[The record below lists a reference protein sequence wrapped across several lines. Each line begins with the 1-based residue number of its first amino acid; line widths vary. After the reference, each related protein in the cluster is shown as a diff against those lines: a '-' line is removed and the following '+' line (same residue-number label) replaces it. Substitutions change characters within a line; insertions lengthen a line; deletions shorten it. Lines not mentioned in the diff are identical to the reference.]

1 MIKAIDADEKNSSST
16 KKNIKNYCH
25 NWVRSHCYNGKT
37 LTSDSDLD
45 KQIVRTKSKRFE
57 NITIKKTLPFY
68 NAIIQCIEFAQKF
81 LMLTITEYT
90 YISYI
95 YIYLSLCLSIS
106 YIIYHIYKYIY
117 IYIYTY
123 IIYIFYIYTSLRFHL
138 TTQKTFT
145 LELQKNRSKIL
156 QPHQIFSARRLPKR
170 NVTWSIVRECP
181 PYNVSKRKFYLC
193 LNE

>member
-1 MIKAIDADEKNSSST
+1 MIKTIDADEQNSSST

-37 LTSDSDLD
+37 LTSDSDVD

-68 NAIIQCIEFAQKF
+68 NAIIQCIKFAQKF

-106 YIIYHIYKYIY
+106 YIYIYIYYIY
-117 IYIYTY
+117 IYILY
-123 IIYIFYIYTSLRFHL
+123 ILYIYIYYILYIYIFYIYTY
-138 TTQKTFT
+138 
-145 LELQKNRSKIL
+145 IYY
-156 QPHQIFSARRLPKR
+156 I
-170 NVTWSIVRECP
+170 
-181 PYNVSKRKFYLC
+181 
-193 LNE
+193 

>member
-1 MIKAIDADEKNSSST
+1 MIKTTDADEQNSSST

-25 NWVRSHCYNGKT
+25 NWVRSHCYDGKT
-37 LTSDSDLD
+37 LTSDSDVD

-106 YIIYHIYKYIY
+106 YIYIY
-117 IYIYTY
+117 IYIY
-123 IIYIFYIYTSLRFHL
+123 IYYIYYIY
-138 TTQKTFT
+138 
-145 LELQKNRSKIL
+145 N
-156 QPHQIFSARRLPKR
+156 IFVYISCSNYLW
-170 NVTWSIVRECP
+170 VSIAQ
-181 PYNVSKRKFYLC
+181 NF
-193 LNE
+193 

>member
-16 KKNIKNYCH
+16 KKNIKNYCL

-57 NITIKKTLPFY
+57 NITIKKTPPFY
-68 NAIIQCIEFAQKF
+68 NAIIQCIEFVQKF

-117 IYIYTY
+117 IYIYIYY
-123 IIYIFYIYTSLRFHL
+123 IYFLYIYITSFPPNYTENVYFGVAEKSFKDS
-138 TTQKTFT
+138 TTTPNLFRTKITQTKCN
-145 LELQKNRSKIL
+145 LEHR
-156 QPHQIFSARRLPKR
+156 KR
-170 NVTWSIVRECP
+170 MSTI
-181 PYNVSKRKFYLC
+181 
-193 LNE
+193 

>member
-1 MIKAIDADEKNSSST
+1 MIKTIDADEQNSSST

-25 NWVRSHCYNGKT
+25 NWVRSHCYDGKT
-37 LTSDSDLD
+37 LTSDSDVD

-106 YIIYHIYKYIY
+106 YIYIYIYILYIYYIY
-117 IYIYTY
+117 IYIYY
-123 IIYIFYIYTSLRFHL
+123 IIYIYFIYIHIYIIYRRYLL
-138 TTQKTFT
+138 G
-145 LELQKNRSKIL
+145 KN
-156 QPHQIFSARRLPKR
+156 HF
-170 NVTWSIVRECP
+170 
-181 PYNVSKRKFYLC
+181 VST
-193 LNE
+193 